1 MAVNGTLSSWQDVLS
16 GIPQGSVLGPILFVV
31 YINTLP
37 EVVENSE
44 VFLFADDTKAF
55 KEVHTKNDCD
65 SLQTDINNM
74 YKWTEKS
81 LLKFHPDKCGIMR
94 IGKTVD
100 KDRIYTMGHDNHPLK
115 VIKEEKDIGVIIDDK
130 LSFSSHM
137 STKINK
143 ANAIMGTIRRTYA
156 YMDEESF
163 LLLYKALVR
172 PHLEYANQ
180 VWAPNLKKDIVAI
193 ENVQRRAT
201 KLIPGYKDLT
211 YKERLEH
218 LKLPTLAYRRLRGD
232 MIEMYKILTG
242 KYDPNVSDF
251 VKVNTNDRR
260 GHQLKVFKQH
270 TRLNLRKYSF
280 VHRSVNLWNSL
291 PEGVVNAPKTHTFER
306 RLDKLWAKEPI
317 KFDMDAQPPYTTTSG
332 MRTARTGVY
341 ADLIPE
347 ADAYTSEEDL

>member
-1 MAVNGTLSSWQDVLS
+1 
-16 GIPQGSVLGPILFVV
+16 
-31 YINTLP
+31 
-37 EVVENSE
+37 
-44 VFLFADDTKAF
+44 
-55 KEVHTKNDCD
+55 
-65 SLQTDINNM
+65 M
-74 YKWTEKS
+74 YKWTDKS

-291 PEGVVNAPKTHTFER
+291 PDGVINAPKTH
-306 RLDKLWAKEPI
+306 
-317 KFDMDAQPPYTTTSG
+317 S
-332 MRTARTGVY
+332 
-341 ADLIPE
+341 LISYGQRNP
-347 ADAYTSEEDL
+347 SNLI